1 MTPSLISLAQ
11 QLNALLIGLGGAFLA
26 MIAIVTALSSEQTQG
41 KSKVKF
47 RARKDF
53 LQSGIC
59 LVICALAGILCMGA
73 IAANAVPTV
82 PGGEMVGS
90 FPREVLLF
98 EIALVFVYLCCIGL
112 LESLRFLEI
121 VLTDEIEKGPSLT
134 RLAQW
139 VFLALLS
146 INASGSVIFHF
157 RNGYLNTP
165 VPVLVFIGGPI
176 VIAAFSALITY
187 GMRKAQPEKSI
198 SPVPPSANLQVLCT
212 GLTLVLFYQAMHFK
226 PLPAEF
232 ITFNCLTMVLGVAVS
247 SLFTANRPVLQGKMD
262 RHI

>member
-47 RARKDF
+47 RAKKDF

-73 IAANAVPTV
+73 IAANAIPSI
-82 PGGEMVGS
+82 PEGEVVGS
-90 FPREVLLF
+90 FPRAILLF
-98 EIALVFVYLCCIGL
+98 DIALVFVYLCCIGL

-121 VLTDEIEKGPSLT
+121 VLSDEIEKGPSLT

-139 VFLALLS
+139 LFLALLC
-146 INASGSVIFHF
+146 INASGSIFFHL
-157 RNGYLNTP
+157 RTGYLNAP
-165 VPVLVFIGGPI
+165 VPVLMFIGGP
-176 VIAAFSALITY
+176 VAIAVLSALGTHGRRETNLNMPI
-187 GMRKAQPEKSI
+187 A
-198 SPVPPSANLQVLCT
+198 PVPPSANLQVLCT
-212 GLTLVLFYQAMHFK
+212 GLTLALFYQALHFK
-226 PLPAEF
+226 PLPAEVVMPV
-232 ITFNCLTMVLGVAVS
+232 CLTMILGVAVS
-247 SLFTANRPVLQGKMD
+247 SLFTANRPILQAEME
-262 RHI
+262 RL